1 VIRMVLDF
9 LWDMSVSFRVG
20 GIAGR
25 ERRGSGPPVAAR
37 WRVSGSP
44 CPLRQ
49 FAREK
54 ITDNGCDLGRMAFER
69 EMSGFE
75 KVNLGV
81 WIVPL

>member
-1 VIRMVLDF
+1 MRAEA
-9 LWDMSVSFRVG
+9 
-20 GIAGR
+20 AGR
-25 ERRGSGPPVAAR
+25 RWAAR
-37 WRVSGSP
+37 WRVSGSL

-54 ITDNGCDLGRMAFER
+54 IADDGCDLGRMAFER